1 MPKTTT
7 LTRENSAISAEVR
20 RRATLS
26 TANQSVTATVE
37 EKQIIGPTT
46 ANQWRLAEWASRRLG
61 GAKES
66 LAGNA
71 VN

>member
-1 MPKTTT
+1 M
-7 LTRENSAISAEVR
+7 
-20 RRATLS
+20 S